1 MLFNS
6 LAFVFLV
13 WNNNAFNTACIVQR
27 ILFMD
32 VGKGTYTWRFKC
44 TIIPPSLPL
53 PPKKDS
59 YIFHKSHQNIF
70 VLISLHFYFR

>member
-6 LAFVFLV
+6 LAFVLLV
-13 WNNNAFNTACIVQR
+13 WNNNAFNTACIIQR

-44 TIIPPSLPL
+44 MIIPPSLL
-53 PPKKDS
+53 APKK
-59 YIFHKSHQNIF
+59 NIPTF
-70 VLISLHFYFR
+70 SINHTRTYLFW